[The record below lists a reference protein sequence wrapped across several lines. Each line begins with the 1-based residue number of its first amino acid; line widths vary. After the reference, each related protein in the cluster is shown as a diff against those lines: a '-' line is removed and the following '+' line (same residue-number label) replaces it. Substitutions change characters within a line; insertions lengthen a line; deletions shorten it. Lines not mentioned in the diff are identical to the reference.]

1 MTEVRSDSKRGGLP
15 VLALLMSASLWGMIW
30 FPYRW
35 LSHMGVSGL
44 MSTFVTYVAA
54 LMIGLPF
61 YRGRWADVM
70 TARRWWLAIAFF
82 SGWTN
87 TAYVLAVIHGEVMR
101 VSLLFYLAPLW
112 TVLFSRILL
121 AERLSRTGYYIVL
134 LSLGGALVMLWRP
147 HGRLPIPANAAEWAG
162 LSAGVS
168 FALTNVL
175 SKRAGMLSIEAKSVA
190 IGIGGALMPLPLLLL
205 QPAAFAAWGKYT
217 PMTWSVLF
225 MLAVSMLIITVVLQ
239 YGLLHVAAN
248 RAIVILLF
256 ELIVSA
262 LSAYF
267 LAGESLV
274 GKEWLGAAMIMVASL
289 FSGRLD
295 REAGS

>member
-1 MTEVRSDSKRGGLP
+1 MQSDIKQGSLP
-15 VLALLMSASLWGMIW
+15 VLALLMSATLWGMIW
-30 FPYRW
+30 YPYRL

-44 MSTFVTYVAA
+44 MATFMTYSVA
-54 LMIGLPF
+54 LMVGLPL
-61 YRGRWADVM
+61 YRRQWRNILA
-70 TARRWWLAIAFF
+70 ARGWWLAIVVT

-112 TVLFSRILL
+112 TILFSRLLL
-121 AERLSRTGYYIVL
+121 AERLSRTGYHVVL
-134 LSLGGALVMLWRP
+134 LSLSGAVIMLWRP
-147 HGRLPIPANAAEWAG
+147 DGGLPIPGNAAEWAG
-162 LSAGVS
+162 LSAGIS

-175 SKRAGMLSIEAKSVA
+175 SKKAGMLSIEAKSVG
-190 IGIGGALMPLPLLLL
+190 IWIGGSMMPLPLLLAH
-205 QPAAFAAWGKYT
+205 PSAFAAWGSYN
-217 PMTWSVLF
+217 PAIWSVLLL
-225 MLAVSMLIITVVLQ
+225 LAASMFIITVVLQ
-239 YGLLHVAAN
+239 YGLLHLAAN

-295 REAGS
+295 KETGS